1 MNIKRSKL
9 FIAAI
14 FTLNLYN
21 SAAVHITIDFI
32 IKTMIL
38 RMINNELYTYMFM
51 MYTRELVEKL
61 KYVEKWTIKQICA
74 YRVSVIQYYNYYS
87 AF

>member
-1 MNIKRSKL
+1 
-9 FIAAI
+9 
-14 FTLNLYN
+14 
-21 SAAVHITIDFI
+21 
-32 IKTMIL
+32 
-38 RMINNELYTYMFM
+38 MFM

-61 KYVEKWTIKQICA
+61 KYVEKWTIKQICE